1 MISSRSLLLP
11 IKPVIERRS
20 LGRCNANSQEMA
32 HRSLF
37 VLVVDIDIDIVINR
51 GRIFDLLFSCQALIF
66 FNGIFILQMPTHAYS
81 VVVVAR
87 IDLLFLYAVEKISL
101 AVVVVDVVV
110 VDVVVVQVVVVVVV
124 CIHRCQQ
131 HVVRPYIRRTYVQCY
146 SLKLEHCAVQ
156 QLNVTLLATNQKRLH
171 IIQPT
176 PRSYVCRAYS
186 VCATSLPRMPASL
199 LIKNI

>member
-1 MISSRSLLLP
+1 
-11 IKPVIERRS
+11 
-20 LGRCNANSQEMA
+20 MA

-171 IIQPT
+171 AST
-176 PRSYVCRAYS
+176 SYNPHLGPMYVGLTYS
-186 VCATSLPRMPASL
+186 VCATSLPRIRPHCL
-199 LIKNI
+199 LKIN

>member
-101 AVVVVDVVV
+101 AVVVV
-110 VDVVVVQVVVVVVV
+110 QVVVVVVV

>member
-1 MISSRSLLLP
+1 
-11 IKPVIERRS
+11 
-20 LGRCNANSQEMA
+20 MA

-171 IIQPT
+171 AST
-176 PRSYVCRAYS
+176 SYNPHLGPMYVGLTVYVRQAYHACRPH
-186 VCATSLPRMPASL
+186 CL
-199 LIKNI
+199 LKIYKLDRGKVYM